1 MCLLLL
7 GCGPRYHDI
16 SVARH
21 CSTAA
26 LQYQDGGKFYN
37 CTRGENLD
45 LILLPEIDINWQ
57 VIIVKADLLCI
68 ISVLD
73 LCDNIK

>member
-16 SVARH
+16 SVTRQD
-21 CSTAA
+21 TAA

-37 CTRGENLD
+37 CTRAENLD
-45 LILLPEIDINWQ
+45 LILLPEIDIKGQ
-57 VIIVKADLLCI
+57 VNIVMADLLCI

>member
-26 LQYQDGGKFYN
+26 LHYHGGKFYN
-37 CTRGENLD
+37 CTRAENLD
-45 LILLPEIDINWQ
+45 LILLPEIDINGQ
-57 VIIVKADLLCI
+57 VIIVEADLLCI